1 MPPGADL
8 LTSVGSG
15 NIWVEL
21 GTLKLCVCVFWTGL
35 NRFLL
40 QRRQGVCSD
49 VCALVHPKAV
59 QVSARYFK

>member
-1 MPPGADL
+1 MPRGADF
-8 LTSVGSG
+8 LTSVDSG

-49 VCALVHPKAV
+49 VCLCASKSRSDFCTL
-59 QVSARYFK
+59 F